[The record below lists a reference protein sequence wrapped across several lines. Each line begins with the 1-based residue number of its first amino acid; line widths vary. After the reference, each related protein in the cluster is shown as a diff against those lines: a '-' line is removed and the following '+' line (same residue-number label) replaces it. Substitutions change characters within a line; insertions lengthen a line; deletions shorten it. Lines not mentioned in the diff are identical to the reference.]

1 METVSVE
8 FKVSQNEKYGD
19 YRVDEYFNGTWNNQ
33 RDNGWTEKEAN
44 NIKKR
49 LETVLVKLNGDMI
62 SPATAITV
70 IDVA

>member
-49 LETVLVKLNGDMI
+49 LDTALVKLNGDMI
-62 SPATAITV
+62 APATAITV